1 MSSSSKSNNIREYS
15 NVTFKGE
22 TVPGTLVFNDRKL
35 MYHPGSDEGSKLKV
49 KWSRVIDC
57 KMKRKKQPAV
67 PSTVDAIDNN
77 NKSKTDSSQG
87 GGGGGLRI
95 LLDDEQ
101 VLVFLFS
108 SKQDLDDA
116 INFTKQQQRS
126 STSDGS
132 ELSQHSSRVSVE
144 LGDEQQQQQQQDEST
159 GHENTVKFPSME
171 KAEELENELRKTK
184 AELNTTKNEL
194 NDLRTRFRAMESDM
208 DRVWKLLK
216 IPPEEREKQGT
227 RTISM
232 NNANHNVEH
241 QQTESCIPGIS
252 LQKTL
257 TDMGKQLLVLAAT
270 VSGESSIPK
279 NGVQPAI
286 PTQTVQ
292 YYDTSQT
299 TAEKNTIP
307 LDDKNGNK
315 KDTVANKADVPVKNM
330 SEPRINRNEA
340 MQETK
345 SIIRAQSPTTE
356 FAETPMA
363 QIIHDAAVGQHAQPS
378 VAESNATTTNPQQ
391 P

>member
-1 MSSSSKSNNIREYS
+1 
-15 NVTFKGE
+15 
-22 TVPGTLVFNDRKL
+22 

-116 INFTKQQQRS
+116 INFTKQQQGS